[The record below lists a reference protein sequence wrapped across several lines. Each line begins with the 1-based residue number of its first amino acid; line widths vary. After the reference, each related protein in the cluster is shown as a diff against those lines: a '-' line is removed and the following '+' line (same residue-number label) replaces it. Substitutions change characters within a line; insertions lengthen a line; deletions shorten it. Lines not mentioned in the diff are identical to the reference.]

1 VEVPVSKEGKEIK
14 ITDKRMFTADGELR
28 QEYRF
33 LEEKSTA
40 PAATPAAATAADAAA
55 GASAAAV
62 PPARPAGPAGP
73 ATPATPAMARP
84 EPSADASSG
93 RAAGTA
99 GTSGRGEP
107 YPEEHPRRRERSERP
122 ERPERSER
130 SERSEPVGGG
140 AGESGARL
148 ELPGSPP
155 GLGASFYDL
164 AAMLAEPVAIYL
176 GDLELPDGETAE
188 NLEMARLHIDLLDV
202 LRQKTAGNL
211 TAQESAFLEDLLY
224 RLRVR
229 YVQKR
234 G

>member
-33 LEEKSTA
+33 LDEKSTA
-40 PAATPAAATAADAAA
+40 PAATPAAATSVDAAA
-55 GASAAAV
+55 AGTPAAAV
-62 PPARPAGPAGP
+62 PPAGPADP
-73 ATPATPAMARP
+73 AAPAAAPPERDAAGRRA
-84 EPSADASSG
+84 EPSAPPSAG
-93 RAAGTA
+93 RAAGKA
-99 GTSGRGEP
+99 GPPGRGEAYPGEP
-107 YPEEHPRRRERSERP
+107 YPEERPGRAERLERSEAA
-122 ERPERSER
+122 
-130 SERSEPVGGG
+130 GGG
-140 AGESGARL
+140 AGGSGVTL
-148 ELPGSPP
+148 EIPGSPP

-176 GDLELPDGETAE
+176 GDLELPDGQSAE
-188 NLEMARLHIDLLDV
+188 NLEMARLHIDLLDI

>member
-33 LEEKSTA
+33 LDEKSTA
-40 PAATPAAATAADAAA
+40 PAATPAAATAVDAAA
-55 GASAAAV
+55 GAPAAAV
-62 PPARPAGPAGP
+62 PPARPAGAAGP
-73 ATPATPAMARP
+73 ATPATARDAAGARP
-84 EPSADASSG
+84 EPSAAASSSG
-93 RAAGTA
+93 RAAGNA
-99 GTSGRGEP
+99 GAPGRGEA
-107 YPEEHPRRRERSERP
+107 YPEEHSERH
-122 ERPERSER
+122 ERSER
-130 SERSEPVGGG
+130 SERLEAAFGG
-140 AGESGARL
+140 AGESGAGL

-176 GDLELPDGETAE
+176 GDLELPDGQSAE
-188 NLEMARLHIDLLDV
+188 NLEMARLHIDLLDI